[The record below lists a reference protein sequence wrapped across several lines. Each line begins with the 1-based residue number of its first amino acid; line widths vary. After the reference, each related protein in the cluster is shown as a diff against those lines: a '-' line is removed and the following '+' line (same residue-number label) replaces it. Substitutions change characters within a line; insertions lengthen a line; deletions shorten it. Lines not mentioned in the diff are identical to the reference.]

1 MLSVNYLSS
10 YLIDKQ
16 FQIDKN
22 IYDNINEFELNKDNF
37 NKSLTSFNP
46 SETISQP
53 NCNLSHD
60 NMSFEKLNPSK
71 LDKYNLS
78 LPPSFDIL
86 FNKSTKNFYYDN
98 KIYKNKSNIF
108 TFIHSLLLI
117 ENDLFNLN
125 NENEKEKIIKELIKK
140 IDFDIFDK
148 DLYNKFD
155 YVKNRRF
162 NKADIQSVLKD
173 SYQFKYNNKFN
184 LLKEYIADYFGI
196 NIYIFNIEN
205 NIIHYEKSEKYLP
218 KRFGNNYNKYL
229 PSICL
234 IYENELYKPILIK
247 NNNIKSSILLY
258 SSDNEIID
266 SIWKYFKINKEYD
279 EIKLINKN
287 KENLLML
294 NESNNDSNNE
304 SNKFLVVINKD
315 TNNQNTNNE
324 STNIEQNQDNEVNN
338 PVKNIFNLNIL
349 NGMKI
354 DSLKELCIK
363 HNIDLHKKSEKTN
376 KMINKLK
383 ADLIDDLLKL

>member
-1 MLSVNYLSS
+1 MIRNL
-10 YLIDKQ
+10 
-16 FQIDKN
+16 
-22 IYDNINEFELNKDNF
+22 FELNKENI
-37 NKSLTSFNP
+37 NKSSI
-46 SETISQP
+46 SYSSISQL
-53 NCNLSHD
+53 NQNNDQISL
-60 NMSFEKLNPSK
+60 EKLNPSK

-155 YVKNRRF
+155 YVKNRKF
-162 NKADIQSVLKD
+162 NKADIQAVLKD
-173 SYQFKYNNKFN
+173 SYQFRYNNKFN

-205 NIIHYEKSEKYLP
+205 SIIHYEKSEKYLP

-234 IYENELYKPILIK
+234 IYENELYKPIIIK

-279 EIKLINKN
+279 EIKLINDKN
-287 KENLLML
+287 KENLL
-294 NESNNDSNNE
+294 NNNDNENNNENNNTNNNTNNE
-304 SNKFLVVINKD
+304 SNKFLMII
-315 TNNQNTNNE
+315 NNQ
-324 STNIEQNQDNEVNN
+324 STNIEQIENNEVNN
-338 PVKNIFNLNIL
+338 SVKNIFNLNIL

-354 DSLKELCIK
+354 DI
-363 HNIDLHKKSEKTN
+363 TVW
-376 KMINKLK
+376 MR
-383 ADLIDDLLKL
+383 

>member
-16 FQIDKN
+16 FEIDKN
-22 IYDNINEFELNKDNF
+22 IYDNINDFELNKENIDTRF
-37 NKSLTSFNP
+37 SL
-46 SETISQP
+46 Q
-53 NCNLSHD
+53 
-60 NMSFEKLNPSK
+60 KLNPSK

-86 FNKSTKNFYYDN
+86 FNKSIKNFYYDN

-125 NENEKEKIIKELIKK
+125 DENEKEKIIKELIRK

-155 YVKNRRF
+155 YIKNRKF
-162 NKADIQSVLKD
+162 NKVDIQSVLKD

-184 LLKEYIADYFGI
+184 LLKEYISDYFGI

-218 KRFGNNYNKYL
+218 KIFGNNYNKYI

-247 NNNIKSSILLY
+247 NNIIKSSILLY

-279 EIKLINKN
+279 EIKLINDKN
-287 KENLLML
+287 KENLLINNENNNENNKNYDDSNNYFLVVNKDL
-294 NESNNDSNNE
+294 NNQSIDLEQNQKNEVNDSN
-304 SNKFLVVINKD
+304 
-315 TNNQNTNNE
+315 
-324 STNIEQNQDNEVNN
+324 
-338 PVKNIFNLNIL
+338 KNIFSLNIL

-383 ADLIDDLLKL
+383 ANLIDDLLKL